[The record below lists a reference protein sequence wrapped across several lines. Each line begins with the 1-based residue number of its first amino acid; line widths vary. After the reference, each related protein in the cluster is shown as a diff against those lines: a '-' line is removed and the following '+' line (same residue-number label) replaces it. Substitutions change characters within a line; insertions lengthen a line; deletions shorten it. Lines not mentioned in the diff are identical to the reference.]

1 MWLTNTRVLIRKKK
15 NLTSKLKC
23 PQKVKSISYSV
34 YYCFDFKIKTKMT
47 VKEKLSTFDFHAFYY
62 FTK

>member
-1 MWLTNTRVLIRKKK
+1 M
-15 NLTSKLKC
+15 
-23 PQKVKSISYSV
+23 KSISYSV

-62 FTK
+62 FTKIVKTFVKNNKQMSFLQGLVTD

>member
-1 MWLTNTRVLIRKKK
+1 M
-15 NLTSKLKC
+15 
-23 PQKVKSISYSV
+23 KSISYSV

-62 FTK
+62 FTKIVKKFVKNNKQMSFLQGLVTD

>member
-1 MWLTNTRVLIRKKK
+1 M
-15 NLTSKLKC
+15 
-23 PQKVKSISYSV
+23 KSISYSV

-62 FTK
+62 FKIVKKFVKNNKQMSFLQGLVTN